1 MTVLEKTPLKKFG
14 LFAGI
19 ISAIIISLLPQPDG
33 MSISAIR
40 TAAVAVLM
48 SVFWLTEALPL
59 YVTALL
65 PIVLFPLLNISSVS
79 ESTAP
84 FGHPL
89 VFLFMGGFMIAQGI
103 QKWGLH
109 RRIALKIIHIIG
121 VSPKRIILGFMIGS
135 AFLSMWI
142 SNTAT
147 ALMMLPI
154 GLSVIHLIKTSNS
167 FESDEQRKFSVALL
181 LSIAYSCSIGGVAT
195 LIGTPPNALMAAFM
209 FETYNIEISFSE
221 WMLFGI
227 PFTLI
232 SLPIA
237 YVLLTKMIFKFNV
250 GSEIDIVTIEDEIKL
265 IGKISY
271 QERVIQLVFLLTAM
285 LWVFRPLVENIVTGI
300 SDSSIAVF
308 GAVLLFIIP
317 SREGTSILEWKDA
330 KKISWGILILFGGG
344 LSLAQGIKKS
354 GLAEWIAANIL
365 NMGEIPILMLIII
378 LTTAII
384 FLTEITSNT
393 ATAAA
398 FLPIIASIA
407 TIMGINSLHLVIPAT
422 VAASCAF
429 MLPVATPPNAI
440 IFSSSEISIK
450 NMAQAGIFMNLIF
463 IAIIVFLSFTL
474 GRIVFT

>member
-1 MTVLEKTPLKKFG
+1 MTILEKTPLNKLG

-19 ISAIIISLLPQPDG
+19 IFAVIIILLPQPDG
-33 MSISAIR
+33 MSISALR

-65 PIVLFPLLNISSVS
+65 PIVLFPLLNVSSVS
-79 ESTAP
+79 ETTAP

-89 VFLFMGGFMIAQGI
+89 VFLFMGGFIIAQGI

-109 RRIALKIIHIIG
+109 KRIALKIIRVIG
-121 VSPKRIILGFMIGS
+121 VSPNRIILGFMIGS

-154 GLSVIHLIKTSNS
+154 GLSVIHLIKSSNS

-209 FETYNIEISFSE
+209 LDTYNVEISFSE

-227 PFTLI
+227 PFSLI

-250 GSEIDIVTIEDEIKL
+250 DSEIDIVTIEDEIKL

-271 QERVIQLVFLLTAM
+271 EERVIQLVFLLTAL
-285 LWVFRPLVENIVTGI
+285 LWVFRPLVEYLAAGI

-317 SREGTSILEWKDA
+317 SRDGTSIIEWKDA

-365 NMGEIPILMLIII
+365 NMGEIPILLLIII

-407 TIMGINSLHLVIPAT
+407 TIMGINSLHLVIPST

-474 GRIVFT
+474 GRIVFS